1 MEIEKNHFLLFS
13 SFVQSVL
20 FISYLNSVFKS
31 DQFVIFK
38 LLTKHVVHIFS
49 YVPMA
54 LRNFNDQTKLV
65 LSDQECNFFLWLV
78 MEVIKL
84 DYPPLPIE
92 AVRFCCEKY
101 FLNYFNCFDK
111 FDQEFLLYGR
121 FFLENRV

>member
-1 MEIEKNHFLLFS
+1 
-13 SFVQSVL
+13 
-20 FISYLNSVFKS
+20 
-31 DQFVIFK
+31 
-38 LLTKHVVHIFS
+38 
-49 YVPMA
+49 
-54 LRNFNDQTKLV
+54 
-65 LSDQECNFFLWLV
+65 